1 MYDIWGVVM
10 SYEIYVEGVMV
21 YAGFRC
27 VAGLRGRVWLSS
39 AGFSRS
45 FLWLETFLSRQ
56 PRCMIQNVSLQ
67 KSGKRVEQ
75 RQSKCAG
82 RVSAKPQAH
91 FHPIPVI
98 YARNLR
104 P

>member
-67 KSGKRVEQ
+67 NPESGWNNASRSALVGFL
-75 RQSKCAG
+75 QSLG
-82 RVSAKPQAH
+82 LISTQ
-91 FHPIPVI
+91 FQ
-98 YARNLR
+98 
-104 P
+104 